1 MLGFPGDNECRAV
14 KTKFLSGVDTNGCG
28 VPVAVSQTTV
38 SPDNGVE
45 SAVTPANVVLKI
57 ASTQQAQ
64 DYFAEPVPL
73 FPKLIE
79 GRTLEVRAVLYVWI
93 SN

>member
-1 MLGFPGDNECRAV
+1 M
-14 KTKFLSGVDTNGCG
+14 GV
-28 VPVAVSQTTV
+28 VSLLLCPRRQCPQTM
-38 SPDNGVE
+38 GVE